1 MYCND
6 TLFIVTYKM
15 LWLLIRQSYERYYVK
30 NINAKETKIN
40 LVVENISNNTDANA
54 SDF

>member
-1 MYCND
+1 M
-6 TLFIVTYKM
+6 
-15 LWLLIRQSYERYYVK
+15 K

-40 LVVENISNNTDANA
+40 LVVENISYYTDADA